1 LKKLLLATATAAI
14 LGLSIGAYAQTN
26 PTPPSTTPPVS
37 QTPAGN
43 NEMHSRL
50 MQRLD
55 KRLARAKAELKLS
68 PDQEKLWA
76 PVEAEIRKNAEARFD
91 RWQKWKSERMA
102 EKGQRKKPDQIERL
116 RRTADRLAG
125 RATRLRAMADAGAPL
140 YATLSDEQKETA
152 RDILRKHRQRD
163 EWRGRGGGREESHSR
178 RGARDEWRG
187 RGREREESRDRRGER
202 DDWRGHRRNEQSM
215 HGGRRYNDD
224 D

>member
-1 LKKLLLATATAAI
+1 MKKLLLATATAAI
-14 LGLSIGAYAQTN
+14 LCLSIGAYAQTN
-26 PTPPSTTPPVS
+26 PASPNTTPPVS
-37 QTPAGN
+37 QSPAGN
-43 NEMHSRL
+43 SEMHSRL

-102 EKGQRKKPDQIERL
+102 EKGQRTKPDHIERL
-116 RRTADRLAG
+116 RRMADRLAG
-125 RATRLRAMADAGAPL
+125 RATRLRAMADAEAPL

-152 RDILRKHRQRD
+152 RDILRKQRQRE
-163 EWRGRGGGREESHSR
+163 EWRG

-187 RGREREESRDRRGER
+187 RGREREESHDRRGER
-202 DDWRGHRRNEQSM
+202 DDWRGHRRAEHST